1 MNRGVWLACVFALG
15 WLPLHVFRAESVVAA
30 LPHYERWERV
40 WVYVTMV
47 LLSAHV
53 TVACVC
59 LAAMPTVSCG
69 RAAVALALFA
79 AAVGFWLWGRAQIGP
94 LRVTRLPEEPPVRLR
109 RDGAFGLVR
118 HPLYFA
124 MLVLTGARV
133 VASGRV
139 LPALSWAL
147 CAAVIAVRA
156 QQEERRLRAQLGAV
170 YDTYCR
176 DVKRLIPFV
185 W

>member
-1 MNRGVWLACVFALG
+1 MSRGVLLACIFALG
-15 WLPLHVFRAESVVAA
+15 WLPLLVFRVESVVAA

-53 TVACVC
+53 TIACVC
-59 LAAMPTVSCG
+59 LSAMPTVSWG

-79 AAVGFWLWGRAQIGP
+79 AAIGFWFWGRAQIGP
-94 LRVTRLPEEPPVRLR
+94 LRLTRLPDEPPLRLR

-124 MLVLTGARV
+124 MLVMTGAPV

-147 CAAVIAVRA
+147 CAVVIAVRA
-156 QQEERRLRAQLGAV
+156 QQEERRLRAQLGAE
-170 YDTYCR
+170 YDAYCR
-176 DVKRLIPFV
+176 EVKGLIPFV